1 MSFLGSLGKG
11 ILKGFG
17 SMISS
22 VPIIGDIAGSLLD
35 DYERSSFSREQVG
48 TSKDLMNYQNMLNLN
63 NWQTQMGFN
72 NYANDLQHMKSA
84 GINPLDYGGSSPTA
98 AVSGVSGASAPD
110 ISSLL
115 NYQMSMKLNKLQLEN
130 LREENKIKAAD
141 AKAAESEADARI
153 AEAKE
158 REFEAKA
165 NTKIKNRIGEAPEGE
180 GWTFD
185 EDNNVWR
192 RTDPETLTVET
203 LLPGTVREDL
213 VRSRIAKE
221 FNEADLVSINKELQR
236 FETDLRKKFGDVL
249 SASQLKAVQAATR
262 QAILNGD
269 ILKLDVD
276 TFKKLGIGPNVIRA
290 IMSTAQAFA
299 GELSGLGSAAAMFLN
314 SILQFKY
321 L

>member
-1 MSFLGSLGKG
+1 MSFFGSLGKG
-11 ILKGFG
+11 LLKAAG
-17 SMISS
+17 SLVSNIP
-22 VPIIGDIAGSLLD
+22 VVGDIASSLLD
-35 DYERSSFSREQVG
+35 DSERSSFSREQVAN
-48 TSKDLMNYQNMLNLN
+48 SKDLMNYQNEMNLN
-63 NWQTQMGFN
+63 NWQTQMSFN
-72 NYANDLQHMKSA
+72 NYKNDLIHMKEA
-84 GINPLDYGGSSPTA
+84 GINPLAYGGSSPTA

-115 NYQMSMKLNKLQLEN
+115 NYQMSMKLQKLQLDN
-130 LREENKIKAAD
+130 LREDNKIKSAD
-141 AKAAESEADARI
+141 ARAAQAEADARI
-153 AEAKE
+153 AEAHE

-165 NTKIKNRIGEAPEGE
+165 NTKIKNRVGKAPEGE

-185 EDNNVWR
+185 DDNNVWR

-221 FNEADLVSINKELQR
+221 LNESDLVAINKELQR

-269 ILKLDVD
+269 IMKLDVD

-290 IMSTAQAFA
+290 ITSTAQAFA
-299 GELSGLGSAAAMFLN
+299 GELSGLGSAAAMF
-314 SILQFKY
+314 FK
-321 L
+321 